1 MDKITQYVVEINCL
15 NYNSQCK
22 YIKNKLLSIDIC
34 DIEHIMFFK
43 KLQVILHKLPVYLS
57 ETDINI
63 NEEANNLF
71 NVFFVLDDT
80 SYFIDTTGFI
90 TVNYIK
96 LSNNTYQI
104 SATVRNVRIPL
115 ISYII
120 VK

>member
-1 MDKITQYVVEINCL
+1 
-15 NYNSQCK
+15 
-22 YIKNKLLSIDIC
+22 
-34 DIEHIMFFK
+34 MFFK

-63 NEEANNLF
+63 NEEVNNLF
-71 NVFFVLDDT
+71 NFFFGLDDT
-80 SYFIDTTGFI
+80 SYFIDTRGFVA
-90 TVNYIK
+90 VNYIK

-104 SATVRNVRIPL
+104 SVTVRNVRIPL

>member
-1 MDKITQYVVEINCL
+1 
-15 NYNSQCK
+15 
-22 YIKNKLLSIDIC
+22 
-34 DIEHIMFFK
+34 MFFK

-63 NEEANNLF
+63 NEEVNNLF
-71 NVFFVLDDT
+71 NFFFGLDDT
-80 SYFIDTTGFI
+80 SYFIDTRGFVA
-90 TVNYIK
+90 VNYIK

-104 SATVRNVRIPL
+104 SVTVRNVRILL